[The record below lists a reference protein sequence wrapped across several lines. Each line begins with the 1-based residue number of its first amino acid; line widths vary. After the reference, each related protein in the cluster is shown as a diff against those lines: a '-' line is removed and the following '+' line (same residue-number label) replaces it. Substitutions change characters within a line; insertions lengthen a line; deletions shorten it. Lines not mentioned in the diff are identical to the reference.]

1 MFFKPVSFL
10 KGLICGEHEG
20 GSAKLCLFKSV
31 FDAESNQTSPHI
43 PFYYR
48 YSYPHEFLLTS
59 KRLPFLLECSG
70 DQLIPFP
77 TPIKEFLFLPSPKV
91 LFWDQFRFLGKC
103 PPTPPLS
110 QH

>member
-1 MFFKPVSFL
+1 MKIEVQSFVFSSLYLTQNLTKP
-10 KGLICGEHEG
+10 
-20 GSAKLCLFKSV
+20 
-31 FDAESNQTSPHI
+31 
-43 PFYYR
+43 
-48 YSYPHEFLLTS
+48 LLTYHFIIATPTLRNTLLTR

-77 TPIKEFLFLPSPKV
+77 TLIKEFLFLPSPKV